1 FTLSKKYSPGTD
13 LMSKSILDDKHVI
26 NMIVTKVIGEAA
38 KDKYITKPTKWPNYT
53 KSDVLYC
60 PIKINELKDLPPILI
75 EVQHT
80 ANMNFYRKLM
90 EYSLSV
96 QKEYSVLPI
105 VIAICIHY
113 TSNELL
119 EMSSVSNRISFMK
132 ELPSHGW
139 AKSCFLINKESILNF
154 EDKTPLEPVVALAHF
169 FVEQQTSLL
178 HIKRHDDATVQLLY
192 NIAKHIFEGE
202 LAADQDKDDA
212 LEKVCTESYDQLAM
226 AKRLLAEDVSDDAA
240 RKRTI
245 DCLDNGIKYINDF
258 KKKHKI
264 SPYPSAA
271 NEPTASSAA
280 RIKKINPDWQ
290 FVDSYRE
297 EKAKRMDWKKCFE
310 LAKEKGLFKKYT
322 KVHSAKT
329 AYFRAKR

>member
-1 FTLSKKYSPGTD
+1 MK
-13 LMSKSILDDKHVI
+13 
-26 NMIVTKVIGEAA
+26 
-38 KDKYITKPTKWPNYT
+38 
-53 KSDVLYC
+53 
-60 PIKINELKDLPPILI
+60 
-75 EVQHT
+75 
-80 ANMNFYRKLM
+80 
-90 EYSLSV
+90 YSLSV

-105 VIAICIHY
+105 VIAICVHY

-119 EMSSVSNRISFMK
+119 EMSSVSNCISFMK

-154 EDKTPLEPVVALAHF
+154 EDETPLEPVVALAHF

-178 HIKRHDDATVQLLY
+178 HIKRHDDATVKLLY
-192 NIAKHIFEGE
+192 SIAKHIFKGE

-212 LEKVCTESYDQLAM
+212 LEKVCTESYNQLTV

-245 DCLDNGIKYINDF
+245 DCLDNGIKFINDF

-264 SPYPSAA
+264 NPYSSAA
-271 NEPTASSAA
+271 NEPTA
-280 RIKKINPDWQ
+280 RIQKINPDWQ

-297 EKAKRMDWKKCFE
+297 EKSKNMDWNKCFE
-310 LAKEKGLFKKYT
+310 LAKEKGLFRKYT
-322 KVHSAKT
+322 KMDSAKS
-329 AYFRAKR
+329 AYFRAKK